1 MVIKQIVLNN
11 NFYYI
16 CFALTIKTKMKYIN
30 KTFYLVIVS
39 VLVGCMSTIKIASVV
54 EKNKDGDFLLKWEVS
69 PDVEGKIDI
78 YSAMSDTSIKN
89 FAPIRTKLVEDQFA
103 LLNPTGSGLRE
114 FFILRTSG
122 VYSGIISNRVIDM
135 DNVSN
140 FRDLGGY
147 FTSDDKQIRWG
158 HIYRSGHLSNSNLFD
173 QDKIKRLG
181 IKTIIDLRSEKDRKA
196 HPYFINVL
204 KINIP
209 IESGDFIDTKNIL
222 LKENFNRSETIH
234 YMQKSYKEIIEKNSN
249 KFAEMFDVFL
259 DKNNYPIL
267 ISSHLGK
274 DRAGIAAG
282 LLLYA
287 LGVPDYII
295 EEDYLIS
302 NLHIDPKKTVTFSY
316 PLPESLQ
323 EAMTALFSANSA
335 YFKYAFDY
343 VRDTYG
349 SIDNYLE
356 KELGVTKGKILL
368 LKKIMLYNP

>member
-1 MVIKQIVLNN
+1 M
-11 NFYYI
+11 
-16 CFALTIKTKMKYIN
+16 
-30 KTFYLVIVS
+30 
-39 VLVGCMSTIKIASVV
+39 
-54 EKNKDGDFLLKWEVS
+54 
-69 PDVEGKIDI
+69 
-78 YSAMSDTSIKN
+78 
-89 FAPIRTKLVEDQFA
+89 
-103 LLNPTGSGLRE
+103 
-114 FFILRTSG
+114 
-122 VYSGIISNRVIDM
+122 
-135 DNVSN
+135 
-140 FRDLGGY
+140 
-147 FTSDDKQIRWG
+147 TSDDKQIRWG

-274 DRAGIAAG
+274 DRAGIAAA